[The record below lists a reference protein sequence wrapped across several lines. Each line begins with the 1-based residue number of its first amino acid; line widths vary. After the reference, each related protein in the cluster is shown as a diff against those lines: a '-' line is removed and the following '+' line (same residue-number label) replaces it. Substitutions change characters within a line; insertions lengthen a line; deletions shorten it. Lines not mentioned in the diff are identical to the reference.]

1 LNGYLLDTNH
11 CSFLLKGHP
20 SLIRKMDDLG
30 DAPAATCVIVQG
42 ELVFM
47 AHKSDHPSA
56 NAQRVSQFL
65 RGIEV
70 LPLDRDTAD
79 RYGELKAAV
88 IERFGPREKARRK
101 RTRLAELGFQENDLW
116 IAAVA
121 QRHGLTLVTAD
132 SDFARLSRLS
142 DIAVEN
148 WLAE

>member
-1 LNGYLLDTNH
+1 LSGYLLDTNH

-30 DAPAATCVIVQG
+30 DAPAATCVIVEG

-88 IERFGPREKARRK
+88 LERFGPREKARRK

-121 QRHGLTLVTAD
+121 QRHGLTLVSAD

>member
-1 LNGYLLDTNH
+1 MG
-11 CSFLLKGHP
+11 K
-20 SLIRKMDDLG
+20 LG

-47 AHKSDHPSA
+47 AHRSDHPSA
-56 NAQRVSQFL
+56 NEERVNQFL

-70 LPLDRDTAD
+70 LPLDADTAD
-79 RYGELKAAV
+79 HYGRLKANV

-132 SDFARLSRLS
+132 SDFARLSRLGH
-142 DIAVEN
+142 IAVEN

>member
-1 LNGYLLDTNH
+1 MG
-11 CSFLLKGHP
+11 K
-20 SLIRKMDDLG
+20 LG

-47 AHKSDHPSA
+47 AHRSDHPSA
-56 NAQRVSQFL
+56 NEERLSQFL

-70 LPLDRDTAD
+70 LPLDADTAD
-79 RYGELKAAV
+79 RYGRLKAAV

-132 SDFARLSRLS
+132 SDFARLSRLG

>member
-1 LNGYLLDTNH
+1 
-11 CSFLLKGHP
+11 
-20 SLIRKMDDLG
+20 MDDLG
-30 DAPAATCVIVQG
+30 DAPAATCVIVEG

-88 IERFGPREKARRK
+88 LERFGPREKARRK

-121 QRHGLTLVTAD
+121 QRHGLTLVSAD